1 MSRRTISYKTR
12 NHIMNS
18 FSSYEKFQQ
27 IREQTESERQA
38 ANRPHEV
45 LYFHKVDDPYSH
57 LTIQCLEQLES
68 SYEIT
73 LKFILVGE
81 ENLETV
87 HEPSLYNIYCLQDVN
102 RIAPFYNIDF
112 QAHEYPAKELVEK
125 ANSIL
130 TAAKSYDLIEIANK
144 VNSALWEGDIG
155 TLDKLSSTYFATKA
169 EVKENLIQGNK
180 IRDAKGYYF
189 GSAFYYE
196 KELYW
201 GVDRLPY
208 LEERLAELGA
218 KKAHEIQNIC
228 PLELKAP
235 IKLSLIH
242 I

>member
-12 NHIMNS
+12 NYIMNS

-130 TAAKSYDLIEIANK
+130 TA
-144 VNSALWEGDIG
+144 V
-155 TLDKLSSTYFATKA
+155 
-169 EVKENLIQGNK
+169 Q
-180 IRDAKGYYF
+180 IR
-189 GSAFYYE
+189 
-196 KELYW
+196 
-201 GVDRLPY
+201 
-208 LEERLAELGA
+208 
-218 KKAHEIQNIC
+218 
-228 PLELKAP
+228 
-235 IKLSLIH
+235 
-242 I
+242 